1 MAIDQKEQDK
11 LDRAAKKSAEE
22 LIETQVDMSK
32 KFRDL
37 TSTLAENDASLGQ
50 TAASLRK
57 NSKDTFVG
65 MLASQRLAKVTAE
78 LANDTGLKRID
89 LERKREDKNLKGEE
103 DEIKKRKAL
112 NDKIIKSEEAS
123 FAEKE
128 KLLNAQVQKQA
139 LRGKEEQTN
148 SDNLKRI
155 KDDILKAEAE
165 GHSSVRTL
173 NDEGKVVVQSF
184 VDAKKAQLA
193 LETKVDANHASAK
206 RAFADNYEK
215 LEAEKNSALK
225 LTADETKKI
234 SVKEIEAKKLHSDEV
249 DKISEKEI
257 ESKKLHS
264 TNIEKLDVKETD
276 TREALEK
283 KLNDSMEDTSGFSAF
298 SDALKD
304 LSGGVLDIG
313 GAMDSATQFGNNVS
327 TVFSTIASV
336 MTTIGSSIMLFVGDP
351 MKYLKMAWGFFT
363 NGMTAI
369 GKSFIKIGK
378 QMLKG
383 VGRLALGAATLVAG
397 MLATAASIL
406 FSGIVMLAPA
416 ILIGLAI
423 AGLIFGIMYLAKKF
437 EENKDMIMFKWGL
450 IQEGFSIA
458 IDGLI
463 LWKDKAVNF
472 IGNVFQDIWMSIKS
486 LFSAVLTGIEN
497 GINFAIQG
505 INSFLPERFQIDEV
519 DIGAKGMAAGL
530 DEEKAAIAIE
540 RDAEAVEFAERKD
553 ELDERKATVIE
564 NFKLDEV
571 PKDGKPLSLENA
583 KAANAMSGEGIA
595 TATTEVKQ
603 GEKQGNMVNVV
614 NQSSSPTSVSNTQVH
629 NASGSPRDTDRT
641 ALSLNAIAS

>member
-11 LDRAAKKSAEE
+11 LDKAAKKSAEE

-32 KFRDL
+32 KFRNL

-112 NDKIIKSEEAS
+112 NDKIIKSEDAS

-139 LRGKEEQTN
+139 LRGEEEKTN
-148 SDNLKRI
+148 FDNLKRI

-234 SVKEIEAKKLHSDEV
+234 SEKEIEA
-249 DKISEKEI
+249 
-257 ESKKLHS
+257 KKLHS

-313 GAMDSATQFGNNVS
+313 GAMDSATEFGNNVA
-327 TVFSTIASV
+327 TVFTTIASV
-336 MTTIGSSIMLFVGDP
+336 MMSIGSSIMLFINDP
-351 MKYLKMAWGFFT
+351 MKYLKAGWKMFTGGMSAMA
-363 NGMTAI
+363 
-369 GKSFIKIGK
+369 KSFINIGK

-383 VGRLALGAATLVAG
+383 VARLALGAATLVAG

-505 INSFLPERFQIDEV
+505 INSFLPKRFQIDEV

-583 KAANAMSGEGIA
+583 QAANAMTGEGIA

-641 ALSLNAIAS
+641 AVGLNAIAV

>member
-11 LDRAAKKSAEE
+11 LDKAAKKSAEE

-32 KFRDL
+32 KFRNL

-139 LRGKEEQTN
+139 LRGEEEKTN
-148 SDNLKRI
+148 FDNLKRI

-234 SVKEIEAKKLHSDEV
+234 SEKEIEA
-249 DKISEKEI
+249 
-257 ESKKLHS
+257 KKLHS

-313 GAMDSATQFGNNVS
+313 GAMDSATQFGNNVA
-327 TVFSTIASV
+327 TVFTTIASV
-336 MTTIGSSIMLFVGDP
+336 MMKIGSSIMLFVADP

-583 KAANAMSGEGIA
+583 QAANAMTGEGIA

-641 ALSLNAIAS
+641 AVGLNAIAV

>member
-11 LDRAAKKSAEE
+11 LDKAAKKSAEE

-32 KFRDL
+32 KFRNL

-112 NDKIIKSEEAS
+112 NDKIIKSEDAS

-139 LRGKEEQTN
+139 LRGEEEKTN
-148 SDNLKRI
+148 FDNLKRI

-215 LEAEKNSALK
+215 LEAEKNSTLK

-234 SVKEIEAKKLHSDEV
+234 SEKEIEA
-249 DKISEKEI
+249 
-257 ESKKLHS
+257 KKLHS

-313 GAMDSATQFGNNVS
+313 GAMDSATEFGNNVA
-327 TVFSTIASV
+327 TVFTTIASV
-336 MTTIGSSIMLFVGDP
+336 MMSI
-351 MKYLKMAWGFFT
+351 
-363 NGMTAI
+363 N
-369 GKSFIKIGK
+369 IGK

-383 VGRLALGAATLVAG
+383 VARLALGAATLVAG

-437 EENKDMIMFKWGL
+437 EENKEMIMFKWGL

-583 KAANAMSGEGIA
+583 QAANAMTGEGIA

-641 ALSLNAIAS
+641 AVGLNAIAV

>member
-32 KFRDL
+32 KFRNL

-139 LRGKEEQTN
+139 LRGEEEKTN
-148 SDNLKRI
+148 FDNLKRI

-234 SVKEIEAKKLHSDEV
+234 SEKEIEA
-249 DKISEKEI
+249 
-257 ESKKLHS
+257 KKLHS

-313 GAMDSATQFGNNVS
+313 GAMDSATEFGNNVA
-327 TVFSTIASV
+327 TVFTTIASV
-336 MTTIGSSIMLFVGDP
+336 MMSIGSSIMLFINDP
-351 MKYLKMAWGFFT
+351 MKYLKAGWKMFTGGMSAMA
-363 NGMTAI
+363 
-369 GKSFIKIGK
+369 KSFINIGK

-383 VGRLALGAATLVAG
+383 VARLALGAATLVAG

-437 EENKDMIMFKWGL
+437 EENKEMIMFKWGL

-583 KAANAMSGEGIA
+583 QAANAMTGEGIA

-641 ALSLNAIAS
+641 AVGLNAIAV

>member
-32 KFRDL
+32 KFRNL

-139 LRGKEEQTN
+139 LRGEEEKTN
-148 SDNLKRI
+148 FDNLKRI

-234 SVKEIEAKKLHSDEV
+234 SEKEIEA
-249 DKISEKEI
+249 
-257 ESKKLHS
+257 KKLHS

-313 GAMDSATQFGNNVS
+313 GAMDSATQFGNNVA
-327 TVFSTIASV
+327 TVFTTIASV
-336 MTTIGSSIMLFVGDP
+336 MMKIGSSIMLFVADP

-437 EENKDMIMFKWGL
+437 EENKEMIMFKWGL

-505 INSFLPERFQIDEV
+505 INSFLPKRFQIDEV

-583 KAANAMSGEGIA
+583 QAANAMTGEGIA

-641 ALSLNAIAS
+641 AVGLNAIAV

>member
-11 LDRAAKKSAEE
+11 LDKAAKKSAEE

-32 KFRDL
+32 KFRNL

-139 LRGKEEQTN
+139 LRGEEEKTN
-148 SDNLKRI
+148 FDNLKRI

-234 SVKEIEAKKLHSDEV
+234 SEKEIEA
-249 DKISEKEI
+249 
-257 ESKKLHS
+257 KKLHS

-313 GAMDSATQFGNNVS
+313 GAMDSATQFGNNVA
-327 TVFSTIASV
+327 TVFTTIASV
-336 MTTIGSSIMLFVGDP
+336 MMKIGSSIMLFVADP

-437 EENKDMIMFKWGL
+437 EENKEMIMFKWGL

-505 INSFLPERFQIDEV
+505 INSFLPKRFQIDEV

-583 KAANAMSGEGIA
+583 QAANAMTGEGIA

-641 ALSLNAIAS
+641 AVGLNAIAV

>member
-11 LDRAAKKSAEE
+11 LDKAAKKSAEE

-32 KFRDL
+32 KFRNL

-112 NDKIIKSEEAS
+112 NDKIIKSEDAS

-139 LRGKEEQTN
+139 LRGEEEKTN
-148 SDNLKRI
+148 FDNLKRI

-234 SVKEIEAKKLHSDEV
+234 SEKEIEA
-249 DKISEKEI
+249 
-257 ESKKLHS
+257 KKLHS

-313 GAMDSATQFGNNVS
+313 GAMDSATQFGNNVA
-327 TVFSTIASV
+327 TVFTTIASV
-336 MTTIGSSIMLFVGDP
+336 MMKIGSSIMLFVADP

-505 INSFLPERFQIDEV
+505 INSFLPKRFQIDEV

-583 KAANAMSGEGIA
+583 QAANAMTGEGIA

-641 ALSLNAIAS
+641 AVGLNAIAV

>member
-32 KFRDL
+32 KFRNL

-139 LRGKEEQTN
+139 LRGEEEKTN
-148 SDNLKRI
+148 FDNLKRI

-234 SVKEIEAKKLHSDEV
+234 SEKEIEA
-249 DKISEKEI
+249 
-257 ESKKLHS
+257 KKLHS

-437 EENKDMIMFKWGL
+437 EENKEMIMFKWGL

-583 KAANAMSGEGIA
+583 QAANAMTGEGIA

-641 ALSLNAIAS
+641 AVGLNAIAV

>member
-128 KLLNAQVQKQA
+128 KLLNTQVQKQA
-139 LRGKEEQTN
+139 LRGEEEKTN
-148 SDNLKRI
+148 FDNLKRI

-225 LTADETKKI
+225 LTADETK
-234 SVKEIEAKKLHSDEV
+234 
-249 DKISEKEI
+249 KISEKEI

-437 EENKDMIMFKWGL
+437 EENKEMIMFKWGL

-583 KAANAMSGEGIA
+583 QAANAMTGEGIA

>member
-32 KFRDL
+32 KFRNL

-112 NDKIIKSEEAS
+112 NDKIIKSEDAS

-139 LRGKEEQTN
+139 LRGEEEKTN
-148 SDNLKRI
+148 FDNLKRI

-215 LEAEKNSALK
+215 LEAEKNSTLK

-234 SVKEIEAKKLHSDEV
+234 SEKEIEA
-249 DKISEKEI
+249 
-257 ESKKLHS
+257 KKLHS

-313 GAMDSATQFGNNVS
+313 GAMDSATEFGNNVA
-327 TVFSTIASV
+327 TVFTTIASV
-336 MTTIGSSIMLFVGDP
+336 MMSI
-351 MKYLKMAWGFFT
+351 
-363 NGMTAI
+363 N
-369 GKSFIKIGK
+369 IGK

-383 VGRLALGAATLVAG
+383 VARLALGAATLVAG

-437 EENKDMIMFKWGL
+437 EENKEMIMFKWGL

-583 KAANAMSGEGIA
+583 QAANAMTGEGIA

-641 ALSLNAIAS
+641 AVGLNAIAV

>member
-128 KLLNAQVQKQA
+128 KLLNTQVQKQA
-139 LRGKEEQTN
+139 LRGEEEKTN
-148 SDNLKRI
+148 FDNLKRI

-225 LTADETKKI
+225 LTADETK
-234 SVKEIEAKKLHSDEV
+234 
-249 DKISEKEI
+249 KISEKEI

-583 KAANAMSGEGIA
+583 QAANAMTGEGIA

>member
-11 LDRAAKKSAEE
+11 LDKAAKKSAEE

-32 KFRDL
+32 KFRNL

-112 NDKIIKSEEAS
+112 NDKIIKSEDAS

-139 LRGKEEQTN
+139 LRGEEEKTN
-148 SDNLKRI
+148 FDNLKRI

-234 SVKEIEAKKLHSDEV
+234 SEKEIEA
-249 DKISEKEI
+249 
-257 ESKKLHS
+257 KKLHS

-313 GAMDSATQFGNNVS
+313 GAMDSATQFGNNVA
-327 TVFSTIASV
+327 TVFTTIASV
-336 MTTIGSSIMLFVGDP
+336 MMKIGSSIMLFVADP

-583 KAANAMSGEGIA
+583 QAANAMTGEGIA

-641 ALSLNAIAS
+641 AVGLNAIAV

>member
-1 MAIDQKEQDK
+1 MAIDQKEQNK

-22 LIETQVDMSK
+22 LIETQVDMSN
-32 KFRDL
+32 KFRKL

-50 TAASLRK
+50 TAANLRK

-78 LANDTGLKRID
+78 LANDTGLKQID
-89 LERKREDKNLKGEE
+89 LERKREDKNLKGET
-103 DEIKKRKAL
+103 DEIKRRTSL

-128 KLLNAQVQKQA
+128 KLLNAQVLKQA
-139 LRGKEEQTN
+139 LRGKEELTN
-148 SDNLKRI
+148 FNNLQRI
-155 KDDILKAEAE
+155 KDDILKAEAA
-165 GHSSVRTL
+165 GSIGVRTL
-173 NDEGKVVVQSF
+173 NDEGEVVMQSF
-184 VDAKKAQLA
+184 VDAKKAQVA
-193 LETKVDANHASAK
+193 LETKVDANHTAAK
-206 RAFADNYEK
+206 QAFADNYEK
-215 LEAEKNSALK
+215 LESDKNSALK
-225 LTADETKKI
+225 LTSDETKKI
-234 SVKEIEAKKLHSDEV
+234 SEKEIEAKKLHSE
-249 DKISEKEI
+249 
-257 ESKKLHS
+257 
-264 TNIEKLDVKETD
+264 NIEKLNEKETQ
-276 TREALEK
+276 TREDLEK
-283 KLNDSMEDTSGFSAF
+283 KLNDAMVDKSGFTGF
-298 SDALKD
+298 NDALKD
-304 LSGGVLDIG
+304 LTSGTIDIG
-313 GAMDSATQFGNNVS
+313 GMLDDVTKFSNNIT

-336 MTTIGSSIMLFVGDP
+336 MMSIGSSIMLFVSDP
-351 MKYLKMAWGFFT
+351 MKYLKIAWGMFT
-363 NGMTAI
+363 KGMSAMAKGFIDI
-369 GKSFIKIGK
+369 GKKMI
-378 QMLKG
+378 KG
-383 VGRLALGAATLVAG
+383 VLRLAVGAASLVAG
-397 MLATAASIL
+397 MLATAASVL
-406 FSGIVMLAPA
+406 MSGIVMLAPA
-416 ILIGLAI
+416 ILIGLAV
-423 AGLIFGIMYLAKKF
+423 AALIFGVMYLAKKF

-463 LWKDKAVNF
+463 LWKDKAVSF
-472 IGNVFQDIWMSIKS
+472 IGNTFKSIWLSIKS

-505 INSFLPERFQIDEV
+505 INSFLPKRFQIDEV

-530 DEEKAAIAIE
+530 DEEKAAFAIE
-540 RDAEAVEFAERKD
+540 KEKEAVEFAERKD

-571 PKDGKPLSLENA
+571 PKDGQPLSLENA
-583 KAANAMSGEGIA
+583 QAVNAMSGEGIA